1 MMSEVDLEAE
11 TKQMLWAEAISMA
24 TRLNNYVVNK
34 PNEIESSYVRF
45 FNKEPPHLD
54 YLRTFGTV
62 AYVTKRNTK
71 SKYESKSTKCIMVG
85 YAEDHAPDCYRFL
98 NLETRKIIQ
107 SRDVMWTEELNGK
120 ESDEEIQETEV
131 ESDAE
136 DQIVRPPYVESGEA
150 TSERIIPCIDQLQN
164 LMAVEEN
171 IKGAIIPTT
180 YEKAVKEVRWKD
192 AMIKELPNIE
202 QRYVWE
208 KMKLI
213 ELPPNCEMLWNKMGL
228 YRQRIIQI

>member
-1 MMSEVDLEAE
+1 M
-11 TKQMLWAEAISMA
+11 
-24 TRLNNYVVNK
+24 
-34 PNEIESSYVRF
+34 
-45 FNKEPPHLD
+45 
-54 YLRTFGTV
+54 
-62 AYVTKRNTK
+62 TKRNTK

-107 SRDVMWTEELNGK
+107 SRDVIWTEELNGK

-150 TSERIIPCIDQLQN
+150 TSERITPCIDQLQN

-171 IKGAIIPTT
+171 IKGVIIPTT

-192 AMIKELPNIE
+192 AMIKELSNIE

-208 KMKLI
+208 KMKLS
-213 ELPPNCEMLWNKMGL
+213 ELPPNAKCFGTRWVYTVKESSKYKARLVVLGC
-228 YRQRIIQI
+228 YQRHLVLIIRKHLHQLHLMQLSGHYYAWQTTKIGRYNI